1 MSMRLRRTLMHEN
14 SDDYRLSA
22 IGYRL
27 SAIGYFELDRPGT
40 RHQRR
45 IASVKAQL
53 PVPDGGYDPILIV
66 GAGPTGLT
74 AALELAYFGIRS
86 IIFDDDDKLS
96 DGSRAIVIHGS
107 VLEIFDKLGCADV
120 ILEKGVIWQTAR
132 TYFRTIELYRQ
143 HMAPPAPGAL
153 PTFINLQQ
161 YYTESILLD
170 HIQASGLAE
179 VRWRHR
185 VVNAT
190 QDDTGVM
197 LEVVTPDGTQ
207 HFRGPYALACDGA
220 RSAMRKLMHLS
231 FPGQAH
237 LDYFLIADIRAE
249 LPFACERLFFFDP
262 PSNPGRTVLIQP
274 QPDNV
279 WRIDMQLPADANIAA
294 EHQPENI
301 DRRIRAVIGDI
312 PYELIW
318 LSDYRFHER
327 LLNRF
332 RHRRIF
338 FLGDAAHLMPPF
350 GARGMNSGLHDVDNL
365 IWKLWLVLEGRAP
378 NALLDTYHIE
388 RWAAQKR
395 NQEIVNTTMS
405 FIVPS
410 SKRRLA
416 VRNTILRAS
425 AYVKVLR
432 KLVDSGKMFEPIRYQ
447 RSPIVARDRSS
458 LLARRWRQAPLPG
471 AKAPDCPCVL
481 VEVTGPR
488 AIYLHQ
494 LFGKGFVALLFT
506 TDLAAALV
514 FAGEVFASP
523 PAAPTRLFIV
533 TADSAPSAA
542 LPQNVHLLRDPER
555 SLAKPYAAWPGSMY
569 LIRPDGYLAA
579 RRRTVRP
586 AEFRALVQFACLSD
600 GPPERVRLEMFS
612 EQA

>member
-1 MSMRLRRTLMHEN
+1 
-14 SDDYRLSA
+14 
-22 IGYRL
+22 
-27 SAIGYFELDRPGT
+27 
-40 RHQRR
+40 
-45 IASVKAQL
+45 VKAQL
-53 PVPDGGYDPILIV
+53 PVPDGGHDPILIV

-86 IIFDDDDKLS
+86 IVFDDDDKLS

-107 VLEIFDKLGCADV
+107 VLEIFDKLGCADA
-120 ILEKGVIWQTAR
+120 ILEKGVVWQTAR
-132 TYFRTIELYRQ
+132 TYFRNTELYRQ
-143 HMAPPAPGAL
+143 HMTPPVAGAL

-161 YYTESILLD
+161 YYTESILLE
-170 HIQASGLAE
+170 HIHATGMVE
-179 VRWRHR
+179 VHWRHR

-190 QDDTGVM
+190 QDETGVT
-197 LEVVTPDGTQ
+197 LEVVTPDGTK
-207 HFRGPYALACDGA
+207 HFRGLYALACDGA
-220 RSAMRKLMHLS
+220 RSAMRKLMQLP

-279 WRIDMQLPADANIAA
+279 WRIDMQLPADADIAL
-294 EHQPENI
+294 EYQPENI

-327 LLNRF
+327 LLSHF

-365 IWKLWLVLEGRAP
+365 LWKLWLVLEGRAP

-405 FIVPS
+405 FIVPP
-410 SKRRLA
+410 SKLRLI

-425 AYVKVLR
+425 AYVKLLR

-447 RSPIVARDRSS
+447 RSPIVAPDRSS
-458 LLARRWRQAPLPG
+458 LLARRQWRLAPLPG

-481 VEVTGPR
+481 VEATGPR
-488 AIYLHQ
+488 AIYLHK
-494 LFGKGFVALLFT
+494 LFGKGFIALLFAA
-506 TDLAAALV
+506 DLAAALA
-514 FAGEVFASP
+514 FAAEAFAVSLVT
-523 PAAPTRLFIV
+523 PTQLYIV
-533 TADSAPSAA
+533 TADSAPNAA

-555 SLAKPYAAWPGSMY
+555 ALSKLYRARPGSMY

-586 AEFRALVQFACLSD
+586 AEFRSLVHFACLAD
-600 GPPERVRLEMFS
+600 AQPEHLRLEMFS
-612 EQA
+612 ERA

>member
-1 MSMRLRRTLMHEN
+1 
-14 SDDYRLSA
+14 
-22 IGYRL
+22 
-27 SAIGYFELDRPGT
+27 
-40 RHQRR
+40 
-45 IASVKAQL
+45 VKAQL

-107 VLEIFDKLGCADV
+107 VLEIFDKLGCADT

-132 TYFRTIELYRQ
+132 TYFRNTELYRQ
-143 HMAPPAPGAL
+143 HMAPPLPGAL

-170 HIQASGLAE
+170 HLQATGMVE
-179 VRWRHR
+179 VHWRHQ
-185 VVNAT
+185 VVGAT
-190 QDDTGVM
+190 QDTAGVT
-197 LEVVTPDGTQ
+197 LEVMTPDGPQ

-220 RSAMRKLMHLS
+220 RSAMRKLMQLP

-279 WRIDMQLPADANIAA
+279 WRIDMQLPANADIAL

-327 LLNRF
+327 LLSRF

-395 NQEIVNTTMS
+395 NQAIVNTTMS
-405 FIVPS
+405 FIVPA
-410 SKRRLA
+410 SKRRLF

-425 AYVKVLR
+425 AYVKQLR

-447 RSPIVARDRSS
+447 RSPIVAPDRWWP
-458 LLARRWRQAPLPG
+458 LVGRQWRRAPLPG
-471 AKAPDCPCVL
+471 AKVPDCPCVL
-481 VEVTGPR
+481 VEATGPR
-488 AIYLHQ
+488 PIYLHK
-494 LFGKGFVALLFT
+494 LFGKGFVALLFA
-506 TDLAAALV
+506 TDLAAALA
-514 FAGEVFASP
+514 FAAEAFARP
-523 PAAPTRLFIV
+523 PTAPTLLAIV
-533 TADSAPSAA
+533 TADAAPSAA

-555 SLAKPYAAWPGSMY
+555 ALSKRYGALPGSMY

-586 AEFRALVQFACLSD
+586 TEFTALVHFACLAD
-600 GPPERVRLEMFS
+600 AQPERMRLKMSS